1 MFKEVSSK
9 VNFPER
15 EAGILR
21 FWKENKIFEKSL
33 EIREGAPRYVFYEG
47 PPTANGLPG
56 THHVLAR
63 VFKDLFPRY
72 KTMRGYHVLRKGGW
86 DTHGLPVEL
95 EIEKELNLNSKQAIE
110 DYGVAE
116 FNAKCRES
124 VFRYVRE
131 WEELTDRI
139 GFWIDMDDPY
149 ITLKNE
155 YIESVWWILKQLWD
169 KDLIYQGYKVVP
181 YCPRCGTPLS
191 DHEVALGYEEAED
204 PSIFVKFPLRDEPG
218 TYFLVWT
225 TTPWTLP
232 GNVALAV
239 HPKIE
244 YVTIELERE
253 GEKER
258 LILAKELLDE
268 VLEGPYEVVR
278 TVPGK
283 ELLGAHYQPLF
294 TFMPVEK
301 DYCYVVPGDFVTTK
315 DGTGIVHIAPAFGAE
330 DLEVGQEYDLPVL
343 HTVDLRGA
351 FIDQV
356 TPWRGLFV
364 KDADPLIVE
373 DLEGRGLMYKVRTH
387 RHVYPFCWRCHT
399 PLLYYAKAT
408 WYIET
413 TRYRDELVNLNR
425 QINWYPEHIR
435 DGRFGNW
442 LENNVDWALG
452 RERYWGTPLPV
463 WVCEECGRQEC
474 IGSVNEL
481 KSKAQSS
488 KFKTSDFEQLDLHR
502 PYIDG
507 VTYKCEDCGGMMRR
521 VPEVIDAWFDSGSMT
536 VAQWHYPFA
545 NREAFE
551 EQFPADFICEAVDQT
566 RGWFYSLH
574 AISTLLFNE
583 PCFRNCLCLGLILD
597 AEGEKMSKSRGNV
610 VDPWTVINAHG
621 ADALRWYLYTAT
633 PPGNDRRFSV
643 ELVGDVVRTFML
655 TLWNV
660 YSFFVTYANIDGWQP
675 GRRFVARKF
684 VDSDVD
690 EPTNSEFTNLPA
702 LDRWILSELHL
713 LVRRVTD
720 ALESYDVTGAARP
733 FQRFVED
740 LSNWYV
746 RRSRRRFWKGEEDED
761 KAAAYSTLYECLTTL
776 AKLLAPFMPFIAEE
790 MYQNLVKSVD
800 ATAPESVHLCDY
812 PQADEAL
819 IDEQLVED
827 TRLVM
832 RLVSLGRGARNR
844 AGLKLRQPLAQAL
857 FKVRGEGEAE
867 SLRRLADQVLD
878 ELNIKELVF
887 LEDAGQV
894 IDYRVIP
901 LPHLLGKKYGPLFPR
916 IRAAVAELDQ
926 AELARCI
933 QAGEAVALEV
943 EGQTVSLLPEELEVR
958 TEAKAGYAVAEEAG
972 YLAAISTTLNDELIQ
987 EGLAREL
994 VRHIQ
999 IMRKDAG
1006 FRIED
1011 RITTY
1016 YQAGPTLRAVL
1027 EVRGQ
1032 YIKGETLS
1040 TELIEGELPALM
1052 GEGLPTEAHAQTFK
1066 IEGEEITLG
1075 LVRFEL

>member
-9 VNFPER
+9 VNFPEM
-15 EAGILR
+15 EESILR
-21 FWKENKIFEKSL
+21 FWKENKVFEKSL
-33 EIREGAPRYVFYEG
+33 EVRRDAPRYVFYEG

-95 EIEKELNLNSKQAIE
+95 EVEKELKLSSKQAIE

-116 FNAKCRES
+116 FNARCRES
-124 VFRYVRE
+124 VFRYVKE

-139 GFWIDMDDPY
+139 GFWIDMENPY
-149 ITLKNE
+149 ITLTKE
-155 YIESVWWILKQLWD
+155 YIESVWWILKQMWD

-204 PSIFVKFPLRDEPG
+204 PSIYVKFPLRDEPG

-239 HPKIE
+239 HPQIE
-244 YVTIELERE
+244 YVMVEQERE

-258 LILAKELLDE
+258 LILAKDLLDE

-278 TVPGK
+278 SVPAR
-283 ELLGAHYQPLF
+283 ELMGMHYQPLF
-294 TFMPVEK
+294 TFLPVEK

-315 DGTGIVHIAPAFGAE
+315 EGTGIVHMAPAFGAE
-330 DLEVGQEYDLPVL
+330 DLEVGQEHDLPVL
-343 HTVDLRGA
+343 HTVDLRGT
-351 FIDQV
+351 FIDEV

-364 KDADPLIVE
+364 KDADPLIIK
-373 DLEGRGLMYKVRTH
+373 DLEGRGLMYKVGTY
-387 RHVYPFCWRCHT
+387 RHVYPFCWRCKT

-413 TRYRDELVNLNR
+413 TRYRDELVTLNR

-452 RERYWGTPLPV
+452 RERYWGTPLPI

-474 IGSVNEL
+474 IGSVEEL
-481 KSKAQSS
+481 AAKSQIPMTKSQM
-488 KFKTSDFEQLDLHR
+488 DLHR

-507 VTYKCEDCGGMMRR
+507 VTYKCEGCGGTMLR
-521 VPEVIDAWFDSGSMT
+521 VPEVIDAWFDSGAMP
-536 VAQWHYPFA
+536 VAQWHHPFA
-545 NREAFE
+545 NREVFE

-574 AISTLLFNE
+574 AISTLLFNK
-583 PCFRNCLCLGLILD
+583 PSYRNCICLGLILD

-610 VDPWTVINAHG
+610 VDPWTVIDAHG

-643 ELVGDVVRTFML
+643 ELVGDVIRTFML

-660 YSFFVTYANIDGWQP
+660 YSFFVTYANIDNWQP
-675 GRRFVARKF
+675 DARF
-684 VDSDVD
+684 
-690 EPTNSEFTNLPA
+690 EFTSLAA
-702 LDRWILSELHL
+702 LDGWILSELHL
-713 LVRRVTD
+713 LTQRVTAAMD
-720 ALESYDVTGAARP
+720 SYDVTGAARP
-733 FQRFVED
+733 FQRFVDD

-776 AKLLAPFMPFIAEE
+776 AKLLAPFMPFMAEE
-790 MYQNLVKSVD
+790 MYQNLVRSVD

-819 IDEQLVED
+819 VDEELLED

-832 RLVSLGRGARNR
+832 RLVSLGHGARNR
-844 AGLKLRQPLAQAL
+844 AGIKLRQPLGQAL
-857 FKVRGEGEAE
+857 FTVRSESEAE
-867 SLRRLADQVLD
+867 SVRHLADQVLD
-878 ELNIKELVF
+878 ELNVKELVI

-894 IDYRVIP
+894 VEYRASPVSR
-901 LPHLLGKKYGPLFPR
+901 LLGSKHGALFPK
-916 IRAAVAELDQ
+916 IRAALAKLDR
-926 AELARCI
+926 AELARRV
-933 QAGEAVALEV
+933 QAGESIALEV
-943 EGQTVSLLPEELEVR
+943 EGQTVNLLLEELEVR
-958 TEAKAGYAVAEEAG
+958 TEAKEGYAVAEEAG
-972 YLAAISTTLNDELIQ
+972 YLAAISTALDEDLIQ

-994 VRHIQ
+994 VRRIQ
-999 IMRKDAG
+999 SMRKEAG

-1011 RITTY
+1011 RIITY
-1016 YQAGPTLRAVL
+1016 YQAGLALREVL
-1027 EVRGQ
+1027 EALGQ

-1040 TELIEGELPALM
+1040 TKLIEGELPA
-1052 GEGLPTEAHAQTFK
+1052 EAYTQAFE

-1075 LVRFEL
+1075 LVLKE